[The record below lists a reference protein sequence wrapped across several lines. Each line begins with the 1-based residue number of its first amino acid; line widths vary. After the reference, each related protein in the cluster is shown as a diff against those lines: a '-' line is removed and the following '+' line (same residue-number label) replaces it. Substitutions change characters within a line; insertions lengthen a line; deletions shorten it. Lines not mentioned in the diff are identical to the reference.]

1 MAAYEDM
8 IQSWLSERA
17 QARAMGAA
25 PAPAPASA
33 APAAPAVA
41 PTTVSA
47 RMGAQLPALG
57 RFARGVGSLFGKTV
71 PFAAPA
77 IAGVSEVTG
86 IAESAADPEQS
97 KVQTAQR
104 TAESISRLAGMG
116 AGAGLG
122 LVGGGPWGAVAGGA
136 LGYAIPQG
144 AFALR
149 DMVRNWNTPAST
161 TPTAAASTT
170 PTAAAALAP
179 APVASF
185 ASGAQGGFTPPTATP
200 IRGYGANNQP
210 YQPVTRTVGPDG
222 TIRITGTGSPSTG
235 GTGGYAG
242 GYGAMGGWQPSPL
255 PAINTA
261 GEPSRDSASVG
272 NIAGN
277 FMGALVGMRQA
288 AGTAKTQA
296 AQTKLMMDYISKLP
310 AAEKAGLE
318 STMLRLRLSLDPDDP
333 RSARRAAL
341 WGGHPEREGEKWGVP
356 STFIGEMKPGGAVPM
371 ESNRGAI
378 EMRTVKPVAQ
388 TATKA
393 DFDADVKR
401 LRSKAQV
408 LQEYARRN
416 ITPPKE

>member
-170 PTAAAALAP
+170 PTAAAPLP
-179 APVASF
+179 APVVSF

-210 YQPVTRTVGPDG
+210 YQPVTSTVGPDG

-235 GTGGYAG
+235 GTGGTG
-242 GYGAMGGWQPSPL
+242 GVSYLRKMLDVVLFKRRSVAAMLHSFMPEIQKPRYLTGHRPIEGLFHERSGRLHLQIHNPDRQVVAWVRAEGDVEAERDIAEL
-255 PAINTA
+255 P
-261 GEPSRDSASVG
+261 
-272 NIAGN
+272 
-277 FMGALVGMRQA
+277 
-288 AGTAKTQA
+288 
-296 AQTKLMMDYISKLP
+296 
-310 AAEKAGLE
+310 
-318 STMLRLRLSLDPDDP
+318 P
-333 RSARRAAL
+333 RS
-341 WGGHPEREGEKWGVP
+341 H
-356 STFIGEMKPGGAVPM
+356 
-371 ESNRGAI
+371 
-378 EMRTVKPVAQ
+378 
-388 TATKA
+388 
-393 DFDADVKR
+393 
-401 LRSKAQV
+401 
-408 LQEYARRN
+408 
-416 ITPPKE
+416 